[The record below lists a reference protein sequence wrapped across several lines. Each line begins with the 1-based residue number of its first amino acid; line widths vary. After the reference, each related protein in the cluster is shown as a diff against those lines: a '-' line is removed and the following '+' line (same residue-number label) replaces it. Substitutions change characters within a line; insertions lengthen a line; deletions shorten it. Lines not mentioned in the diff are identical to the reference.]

1 MNEADA
7 PVDEDGTARERPL
20 ADELRALAAQ
30 GEAYARAE
38 LDYQKA
44 RAAFA
49 GQELRAVAIFGV
61 LALFFVF
68 FALMALTVG
77 TLFALVPVLS
87 PWGAMAATFG
97 ALAALAGLCA
107 ALAAWRFGRMRK
119 ALADKGRTDAGKERA

>member
-1 MNEADA
+1 MNEADN
-7 PVDEDGTARERPL
+7 PIDDEGETHERSL
-20 ADELRALAAQ
+20 ADELRQLTAQ

-49 GQELRAVAIFGV
+49 GQELRAIAISGV

-77 TLFALVPVLS
+77 TLFSLVPVLS
-87 PWGAMAATFG
+87 PWGATAATFG
-97 ALAALAGLCA
+97 ALVVLAGLCA
-107 ALAAWRFGRMRK
+107 ALAAWRFKRMRK
-119 ALADKGRTDAGKERA
+119 ALAEKDRPDAGKEGA

>member
-1 MNEADA
+1 MDQADA
-7 PVDEDGTARERPL
+7 PVDEDGKAQERPL
-20 ADELRALAAQ
+20 VDELRALAAQ

-49 GQELRAVAIFGV
+49 GQELRAVAISGV

-77 TLFALVPVLS
+77 TLFSLVPVLS
-87 PWGAMAATFG
+87 PWGATAATFG
-97 ALAALAGLCA
+97 ALVVLAGLCA
-107 ALAAWRFGRMRK
+107 ALAAWRFSRMRR
-119 ALADKGRTDAGKERA
+119 ALADKGRSAAAKERR